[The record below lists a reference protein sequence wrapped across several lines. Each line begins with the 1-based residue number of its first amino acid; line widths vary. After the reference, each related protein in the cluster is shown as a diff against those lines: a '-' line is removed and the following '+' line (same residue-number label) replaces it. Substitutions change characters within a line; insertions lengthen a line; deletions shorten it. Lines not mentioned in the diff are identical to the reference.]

1 MQTLIGK
8 IAAACLVAGL
18 SLIPCGKEAPDVEA
32 VSWRPSPPEAS
43 ELAALNG
50 LAQWVGSTPS
60 QKLKLP
66 KNLRS
71 AIANQSESF
80 DLFRRFGNPEDQR
93 SRLASLP
100 FGDDIYRVARQYDL
114 DGLLLAALVEA
125 ESNFSPTAV
134 SPVGA
139 IGLTQLMPATA
150 GTNDPAELENPH
162 TNLKLGARYLRDLL
176 RRFEG
181 NVEFAL
187 AAYNAGPSRVERFEG
202 VPPYRE
208 TRRYVEKVL
217 AIYVGHHQSL
227 WEERTTASELLLH
240 GSPENVGSEG

>member
-1 MQTLIGK
+1 MQTRIGR
-8 IAAACLVAGL
+8 ISAVFLVAVL
-18 SLIPCGKEAPDVEA
+18 SLLPYGEAIPGEERA
-32 VSWRPSPPEAS
+32 SWRPSPPEAS
-43 ELAALNG
+43 ELASLKG
-50 LAQWVGSTPS
+50 LAQWVGSTPN
-60 QKLKLP
+60 QKVKLP

-71 AIANQSESF
+71 AIADQSEGF

-100 FGDDIYRVARQYDL
+100 FGDEIYRVARQYDL

-139 IGLTQLMPATA
+139 VGLTQVMPATA
-150 GTNDPAELENPH
+150 GTDDLAELENPH
-162 TNLKLGARYLRDLL
+162 TNLRIGARYLRDLL

-202 VPPYRE
+202 IPPYRE

-227 WEERTTASELLLH
+227 WEGRATASELLLH
-240 GSPENVGSEG
+240 GASRNAGSEG